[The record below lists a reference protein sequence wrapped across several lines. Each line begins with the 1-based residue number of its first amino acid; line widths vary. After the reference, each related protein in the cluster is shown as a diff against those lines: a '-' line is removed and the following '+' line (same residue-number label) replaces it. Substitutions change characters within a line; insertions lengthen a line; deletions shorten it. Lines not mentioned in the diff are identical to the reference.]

1 MGRKKY
7 ILYDNNQLLL
17 YLEKTILYLYGM
29 YNDLIEGEIDYT
41 TFNNYLTIETWAKS
55 KTCTFYYL
63 LLKLNF
69 NCFGCNRL
77 TTFVFEIA

>member
-29 YNDLIEGEIDYT
+29 YIDLIEGEIDYT

-55 KTCTFYYL
+55 KT
-63 LLKLNF
+63 
-69 NCFGCNRL
+69 
-77 TTFVFEIA
+77 